1 MGKELEGYRMKTLV
15 IYSSKYGATEKCATM
30 LKDKLGVDCT
40 LANIALESHPNT
52 DAYETVM
59 IGSSIYAGKMKSD
72 IISFV
77 KNNEV
82 KLKEKNIGLFLC
94 CKDQGSEA
102 LSYIGQNMPTWV
114 IEKAF
119 IQSAF
124 GHEINLEKMNFVERN
139 ILKMI
144 FKVKESYSKID
155 ENQIDEVVEAIK
167 KL

>member
-1 MGKELEGYRMKTLV
+1 MKTLV
-15 IYSSKYGATEKCATM
+15 VYSSKYGATEKCAKM
-30 LKDKLGVDCT
+30 LKDKLGETCS
-40 LANIALESHPNT
+40 LANIATESHPPLE
-52 DAYETVM
+52 DYEIVM
-59 IGSSIYAGKMKSD
+59 IGSSIYAGKMRPE

-77 KNNEV
+77 TKNEEV
-82 KLKEKNIGLFLC
+82 LQAKNIGVFLC
-94 CKDQGSEA
+94 CKDQGQEA
-102 LSYIGQNMPTWV
+102 ISYISQNMPTWV

-155 ENQIDEVVEAIK
+155 EKKINETVEAIK
-167 KL
+167 DL